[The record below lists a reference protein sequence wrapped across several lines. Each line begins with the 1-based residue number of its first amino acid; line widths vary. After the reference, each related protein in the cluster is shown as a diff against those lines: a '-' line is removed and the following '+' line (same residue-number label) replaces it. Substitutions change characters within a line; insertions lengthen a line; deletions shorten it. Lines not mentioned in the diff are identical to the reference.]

1 MSRSFR
7 KTPIFGFTTAQSE
20 KEDKKIW
27 HSRLRSR
34 EKQQLQQSAHSDPES
49 HITTVELDVSNVWA
63 FSKDG
68 RQYFSVKRHADIAM
82 SSAKSRARHAD
93 TKAQQAL
100 AKRFL
105 QRTMAK

>member
-20 KEDKKIW
+20 KEDKRIW
-27 HSRLRSR
+27 HSRFRSR
-34 EKQQLQQSAHSDPES
+34 EKQRLQQSALSDPES
-49 HITTVELDVSNVWA
+49 HLTTVELDVSNVWS
-63 FSKDG
+63 FNKDG
-68 RQYFSVKRHADIAM
+68 RQYFPVKRHAGIAM
-82 SSAKSRARHAD
+82 SSAKFRALHAD

-105 QRTMAK
+105 KRTMAK